1 VATAPHAAGHGYG
14 RNLTQALLDIAQQRG
29 IESIRLLQAASN
41 YGSFSLYAKLGFRAA
56 GGVVTLRSSPK
67 GDEVRS
73 PAKLDVP
80 VVALQ
85 ELDRRV
91 TGIDRGPEIQKLRES
106 FSPLVACG
114 GDQLAGYL
122 FEIKGVSAVVLG
134 PGAAEADDTL
144 WLLLQLARESTSR
157 PLMVRIA
164 QEQHQLIKLCLDS
177 EWRVVKL
184 DTLMVQGTT
193 ASVDGA
199 HIQGF
204 GFPEAL

>member
-1 VATAPHAAGHGYG
+1 
-14 RNLTQALLDIAQQRG
+14 
-29 IESIRLLQAASN
+29 
-41 YGSFSLYAKLGFRAA
+41 
-56 GGVVTLRSSPK
+56 VTLRSSPK

-91 TGIDRGPEIQKLRES
+91 TGVDRGPEIQKLRES

-122 FEIKGVSAVVLG
+122 FEIKGVSLG
-134 PGAAEADDTL
+134 PGAAEAEDTL

-177 EWRVVKL
+177 EWCVVKL
-184 DTLMVQGTT
+184 DTLMVQGAT
-193 ASVDGA
+193 ASVGGA